1 MKFDSSQITVVIAIA
16 AIISPVIVAVVND
29 IFTYKLKKQE
39 FELNNEKLQKEQ
51 EFQQHKLDIESQNK
65 IRELVSDFVASAN
78 HYYHAILIED
88 LGLIDKSQDEF
99 ANANAQLL
107 VKLPPQK
114 QKLMLSWLN
123 KSHSNNPN
131 EWYELITE
139 INSEAPK
146 LLKSINYQRRNKS
159 NQDQI

>member
-1 MKFDSSQITVVIAIA
+1 M
-16 AIISPVIVAVVND
+16 IV
-29 IFTYKLKKQE
+29 
-39 FELNNEKLQKEQ
+39 
-51 EFQQHKLDIESQNK
+51 H
-65 IRELVSDFVASAN
+65 
-78 HYYHAILIED
+78 
-88 LGLIDKSQDEF
+88 
-99 ANANAQLL
+99 ANAQLL

>member
-29 IFTYKLKKQE
+29 IFTYKLKKKE
-39 FELNNEKLQKEQ
+39 IESNNEKLQKEQ

-99 ANANAQLL
+99 ANSNA
-107 VKLPPQK
+107 KLFVELSTEEQK
-114 QKLMLSWLN
+114 QMLDWLN
-123 KSHSNNPN
+123 RSHTENKL
-131 EWYELITE
+131 EWQNLVNE

-146 LLKSINYQRRNKS
+146 LLKSVNHK
-159 NQDQI
+159 

>member
-29 IFTYKLKKQE
+29 IFTYKLKKKE
-39 FELNNEKLQKEQ
+39 IESNNEKLQKEQ

-78 HYYHAILIED
+78 HYYHAILT
-88 LGLIDKSQDEF
+88 QF

-139 INSEAPK
+139 INSKAPK